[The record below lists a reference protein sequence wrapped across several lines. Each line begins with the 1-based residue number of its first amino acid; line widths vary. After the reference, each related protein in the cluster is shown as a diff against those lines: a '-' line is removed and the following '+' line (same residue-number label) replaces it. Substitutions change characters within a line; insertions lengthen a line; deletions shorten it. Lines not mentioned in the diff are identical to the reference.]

1 MYLMALYGQGQYVEM
16 YYDRQ
21 IYLNHKLIE
30 ERKLNLV
37 EVMTRSSEFVVQMSG
52 VQNAYS
58 AQRLL
63 LGAWTPK
70 IGKIRNTY
78 NPNCSGDIYVEVMP
92 GWSVV
97 NEYSQKIEVVREAY
111 TAAPL
116 VFMGFDVKPEKLY
129 SPVKIT
135 SIVPTLAHFMRIRA
149 PNACSEAPMINIRK

>member
-1 MYLMALYGQGQYVEM
+1 
-16 YYDRQ
+16 
-21 IYLNHKLIE
+21 
-30 ERKLNLV
+30 
-37 EVMTRSSEFVVQMSG
+37 MTRSSEFVVQMSG

-111 TAAPL
+111 TVAPL
-116 VFMGFDVKPEKLY
+116 VFMGFDVKP
-129 SPVKIT
+129 
-135 SIVPTLAHFMRIRA
+135 
-149 PNACSEAPMINIRK
+149 